1 MARLGRLP
9 EESSRPPLAQW
20 LGVTLLLALAFLAL
34 LQVIGPELRA
44 LVEQLLKAVRG
55 IVS

>member
-9 EESSRPPLAQW
+9 EESTRPPLAQW

-34 LQVIGPELRA
+34 LQVIGPELRV
-44 LVEQLLKAVRG
+44 LFQRLLEAMRG
-55 IVS
+55 LAG

>member
-9 EESSRPPLAQW
+9 EESTRPPLAQW

-34 LQVIGPELRA
+34 LQVVGPELRA
-44 LVEQLLKAVRG
+44 LFEQLLEAVRG
-55 IVS
+55 LAG